1 MSNHDNGGISPQVAH
16 MLGEAPLLGSRRE
29 TLADKRKQLRLT
41 RLAKQYV
48 IDFDIIKA
56 CARADLD
63 WDDVKHAERDPFF
76 ISLVQEL
83 VETIDPD
90 IVVSRQEI
98 LLGLKR
104 EALHAD
110 KAAARVNAWGKLAT
124 LTGMEL
130 PDPKK
135 KDASSL
141 PPTINI
147 TLTQQPSPPAPP
159 SA

>member
-1 MSNHDNGGISPQVAH
+1 MSFLENGGLTPRQAHRMGESPLV
-16 MLGEAPLLGSRRE
+16 GSRRE
-29 TLADKRKQLRLT
+29 TLRDARRKLRLT
-41 RLAKQYV
+41 RLAKQFV
-48 IDFDIIKA
+48 IDFDIMNA

-63 WDDVKHAERDPFF
+63 WEDVKDAERDPFF

-135 KDASSL
+135 KDAASA

-147 TLTQQPSPPAPP
+147 TLTQTPTPPKA
-159 SA
+159 